1 MTDLILTDNRDGV
14 LVVTL
19 NRPVKKNAI
28 NTQMWKDLR
37 DAFLAAAAD
46 DDVACVLLCGA
57 GEHFC
62 SGVDLASFGDVETG
76 QEHPFESAA
85 RAVAEFDKPLVAAA
99 QGVSI
104 GGGATVLFHA
114 DIVYVGQSL
123 RMRLPFASLGLVP
136 EWGSSYMLQA
146 NIGAQRAA
154 ELFYTAQWIDAEKA
168 LDCGIAAAVLPD
180 ADLFDHALAKA
191 REIAQWPVNSLRE
204 IKRTLLNRPRC
215 SARPV
220 HPRISRRLPPS
231 WKNARRIFVSSRN
244 RPLPLAAT
252 GWTARISFQPR
263 ASLSSPHRHRHAI
276 HHTGT

>member
-19 NRPVKKNAI
+19 NRPAKKNAI
-28 NTQMWKDLR
+28 NTEMWAGLG
-37 DAFLAAAAD
+37 DAFRAAAAD
-46 DDVACVLLCGA
+46 DEVVCVLLCGA
-57 GEHFC
+57 GDNFC
-62 SGVDLASFGDVETG
+62 AGTDLTSFGENQAGEV
-76 QEHPFESAA
+76 HPFEATA

-99 QGVSI
+99 QGVAI

-154 ELFYTAQWIDAEKA
+154 ELFYTAQWIDADKA
-168 LDCGIAAAVLPD
+168 LSCGIAAAALPD
-180 ADLFDHALAKA
+180 ADLFDHAMLKA

-204 IKRTLLNRPRC
+204 IKR
-215 SARPV
+215 
-220 HPRISRRLPPS
+220 
-231 WKNARRIFVSSRN
+231 
-244 RPLPLAAT
+244 
-252 GWTARISFQPR
+252 
-263 ASLSSPHRHRHAI
+263 SLRI
-276 HHTGT
+276 HHLDAVDKAFRTELAGMARQVGSPENIEAITAFIEKRPPNFRKR